1 MATSMYDYTSG
12 SNDLT
17 ARYGQDQAVN
27 DYARFIS
34 QRRGA
39 RTLDDTQRNFMRSFP
54 RFQGSWARRG
64 VNSDTRSGVY
74 SESVGNYAEDYARNY
89 NRQLEDQAGEQ
100 AGFDLRNADLGAN
113 FQTGLQ
119 KLYERLML
127 ERGGVD
133 PFAALRGLVGGS

>member
-27 DYARFIS
+27 EYARFLS

-39 RTLDDTQRNFMRSFP
+39 RTLDDTQRNFQRSFP
-54 RFQGSWARRG
+54 KFQGNWARRG
-64 VNSDTRSGVY
+64 INSDTRSVVY
-74 SESVGNYAEDYARNY
+74 SESVGNYAEDYARSY

-100 AGFDLRNADLGAN
+100 AGFDMRNADLGAGM
-113 FQTGLQ
+113 QTALQ
-119 KLYERLML
+119 KLYEKLMI